1 MLREWSCIVKT
12 QFQSEIRQLSFFY
25 PCSPVFWSLPA
36 VLSDCFLCI
45 RSTQES
51 RRAWTRCRKRMKAVT
66 GAQHQNSRQL
76 CNYTVCL
83 FVCFSV
89 IKAAGMK
96 WCWIVYALTDWTT
109 HAWHDSQTPF
119 FFVFQGKDIPWE
131 EGPRRLWRQSWTGE
145 AFIIALDLG
154 MYVK

>member
-25 PCSPVFWSLPA
+25 QCSGVSL
-36 VLSDCFLCI
+36 LCCQI
-45 RSTQES
+45 AFSVSAQTQES

-76 CNYTVCL
+76 CNYT
-83 FVCFSV
+83 VCFSV